1 MKDSEKYN
9 QTYNDALDLWGNST
23 QIDILIEE
31 MSELTKAFLKA
42 RRNHEAG
49 GLSWDVLEE
58 LVDVDICLEQ
68 IRRMFLKQNSKEI
81 LDLYDREYSM
91 KITRLQERIKKAKED
106 TTKLN
111 EVSADSQD
119 LLKCKMLKL

>member
-1 MKDSEKYN
+1 MNSEKYD
-9 QTYNDALDLWGNST
+9 QTYNDALDLWGNSI

-58 LVDVDICLEQ
+58 LVDVNICLEQ

-91 KITRLQERIKKAKED
+91 KMTRLQERIKKAKED

-119 LLKCKMLKL
+119 LLKCKC

>member
-1 MKDSEKYN
+1 MNSEKYD
-9 QTYNDALDLWGNST
+9 QIYNDALDLWGNST

-91 KITRLQERIKKAKED
+91 KMTRLQERIKKAKED
-106 TTKLN
+106 TTKPEETSTDL
-111 EVSADSQD
+111 QD
-119 LLKCKMLKL
+119 LLKCKC

>member
-1 MKDSEKYN
+1 MNSEKYD
-9 QTYNDALDLWGNST
+9 QIYNDALDLWGNST

-91 KITRLQERIKKAKED
+91 KMIRLQERIKKAKED

-119 LLKCKMLKL
+119 LLKCKC

>member
-1 MKDSEKYN
+1 MKDSEKYD
-9 QTYNDALDLWGNST
+9 QIYNDALDLWGNST

-91 KITRLQERIKKAKED
+91 KMTRLQERIKKVKED
-106 TTKLN
+106 ITKSN

-119 LLKCKMLKL
+119 LLKCKC

>member
-1 MKDSEKYN
+1 MNSEKYD
-9 QTYNDALDLWGNST
+9 QIYNDALDLWGNST

-91 KITRLQERIKKAKED
+91 KMTRLQERIKKAKED

-119 LLKCKMLKL
+119 LLKCKC

>member
-106 TTKLN
+106 TTKPN

>member
-1 MKDSEKYN
+1 MKDSEKYD
-9 QTYNDALDLWGNST
+9 QIYNDALDLWGNST

-91 KITRLQERIKKAKED
+91 KMTRLQERIKKAKED

-119 LLKCKMLKL
+119 LLECKC

>member
-1 MKDSEKYN
+1 MINSEKYD
-9 QTYNDALDLWGNST
+9 QIYNDALDLWGNST

-42 RRNHEAG
+42 RRNQEAG

-68 IRRMFLKQNSKEI
+68 IRQMFLKQNSKEI

-91 KITRLQERIKKAKED
+91 KMTRLQERIRKFR
-106 TTKLN
+106 
-111 EVSADSQD
+111 EVTNKTNKSSEIPADLAD
-119 LLKCKMLKL
+119 LMKCKC